1 MYNIYYS
8 PTQVAARSHPNQL
21 KVQQVLNGWWHG
33 SSGTASSNP
42 LSYADAVR
50 IRPPGIPFYG
60 LGPHIDAGS
69 LARWADPTYRSVYSP
84 VWEGH
89 PEDLDLYD
97 LDKRKDA
104 KQAIFDGAGHSRVL
118 RAFQGW
124 TALTSAGPGEGS
136 LMLYPSLKWE
146 VAYFMLRPFFRPP
159 QDGDVMNAEKWTID
173 LETPWF
179 PGTFRGNSQRLSPT
193 SHPHLRL
200 QECMVNIPKME
211 PGDTV
216 WWHADMCHA
225 VEVDHNG
232 DHDASVAYIAAT
244 PTTEVNKK
252 YTKAQLKD
260 FLEGRAPE
268 DFRHELRTVSNEGE
282 FKGFVGEAGILS
294 QVGRKA
300 MGYDE

>member
-1 MYNIYYS
+1 MSPTIDQRFQVSQLVLQQIEGSRGHIGWPVETPFVHNIYYS

-21 KVQQVLNGWWHG
+21 KVQKELNSWWHDF
-33 SSGTASSNP
+33 SGTTSSDP
-42 LSYADAVR
+42 LSYVDAIR

-69 LARWADPTYRSVYSP
+69 LSRWADPTYRRVYNP

-97 LDKRKDA
+97 LGKRKDA
-104 KQAIFDGAGHSRVL
+104 KQAFFDGAGHSRVL

-146 VAYFMLRPFFRPP
+146 VAYFMLRPFFKPP
-159 QDGDVMNAEKWTID
+159 ADGDVMNAEKWTVD

-179 PGTFRGNSQRLSPT
+179 PGTFRNKSQTLSPL

-200 QECMVNIPKME
+200 RECMVNIPKME

-216 WWHADMCHA
+216 WWHAD
-225 VEVDHNG
+225 VG
-232 DHDASVAYIAAT
+232 I
-244 PTTEVNKK
+244 PI
-252 YTKAQLKD
+252 L
-260 FLEGRAPE
+260 
-268 DFRHELRTVSNEGE
+268 LRV
-282 FKGFVGEAGILS
+282 
-294 QVGRKA
+294 
-300 MGYDE
+300 Y